1 MRFVIDETLTAR
13 CSSCALAEDCYRD
26 ERFSY
31 AASQWCRAWTS
42 GHDIEES
49 DEGDFDD

>member
-1 MRFVIDETLTAR
+1 MRFVIDRALTAR
-13 CSSCALAEDCYRD
+13 CASCAHANQCDRE

-31 AASQWCRAWTS
+31 SASQWCRAWTS